1 MGTTMQRWIA
11 SALFC
16 LLLSACVTAEEIAA
30 ADNRE
35 CIELGFEPGTEG
47 YGNCRLKLREIRA
60 LEHQALAVQNAYG
73 SNTWLGR
80 PYWW

>member
-1 MGTTMQRWIA
+1 M
-11 SALFC
+11 
-16 LLLSACVTAEEIAA
+16 
-30 ADNRE
+30 ADNQE
-35 CIELGFEPGTEG
+35 CIDLGFVPGTEA

-73 SNTWLGR
+73 ANPWLGR